1 MMDSTNGRLD
11 GDCVNVMDGTNG
23 RLDGDDG
30 G

>member
-1 MMDSTNGRLD
+1 MMDNTNGRLD